1 MKHRLKL
8 LVTAAIGV
16 CLVVLFGCTQADN
29 TTGADS
35 EQTASGQPPDLSGI
49 WQAVGSAHWD
59 LEGHSASKGPVTNVL
74 GALGGIP
81 AGMSVVEGG
90 AIPYQPWALA
100 KRDENR
106 ADWNRLD
113 PGVKCYIPGIPRS
126 TYMPFP
132 MQILQS
138 DSKIFVAYE
147 FGSNSRLIH
156 MDRPGTE
163 ADLPSWMGYS
173 LGHWE
178 GDTLVVDVSDQ
189 MAETWFDS
197 AGNFHGETLQVTERY
212 TLMGPN
218 HIRYEATIEDPD
230 VFTRPWKIS
239 MPLYRRM
246 EDNARLLEFK
256 CVVFAE
262 DALYGHLRKGAE
274 NLEPATDY
282 R

>member
-197 AGNFHGETLQVTERY
+197 AGNFHGENLQVTERY

-246 EDNARLLEFK
+246 EDNARLL
-256 CVVFAE
+256 AP
-262 DALYGHLRKGAE
+262 R
-274 NLEPATDY
+274 T
-282 R
+282 